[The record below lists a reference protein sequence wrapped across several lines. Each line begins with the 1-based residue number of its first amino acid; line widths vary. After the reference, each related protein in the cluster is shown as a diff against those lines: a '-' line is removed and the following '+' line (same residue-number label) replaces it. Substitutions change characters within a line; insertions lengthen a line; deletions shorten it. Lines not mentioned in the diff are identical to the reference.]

1 MQAFLDI
8 IREQVAM
15 EERALDMQEKLIE
28 AQVEYM
34 QAKAD
39 ALRDGEGLIKIE
51 SDGLEPALEM
61 IMWQILEKVQLRV
74 NEESAEFLL
83 GLNPAGA

>member
-1 MQAFLDI
+1 
-8 IREQVAM
+8 
-15 EERALDMQEKLIE
+15 
-28 AQVEYM
+28 
-34 QAKAD
+34 
-39 ALRDGEGLIKIE
+39 
-51 SDGLEPALEM
+51 M